1 MQKPVQKNDFSQ
13 GNIPSTIARM
23 AVPLIAA
30 QLINVLY
37 SVVDRIYIARIPH
50 VGLTVLAGV
59 GLTFPIVTLISAFT
73 ALAGQ
78 GGAPL
83 FSMARGEGQD
93 ERAGRIMGNSMLM
106 LLFFAVFCTIVS
118 YLVKTPL
125 LRLFG
130 ASDDTLPY
138 AQDYLNVYLLGT
150 PFVMAALGMNPFINA
165 QGFTR
170 VGMMSVLIGALTN
183 VALDPLFIF
192 VFNMGVKGAAVAT
205 IISQALSAA
214 WTLIFLT
221 GRRSL
226 IRLRF
231 SLMKPD
237 FHLMGRIAAL
247 GLSSCTMSVTESLVQ
262 AVCNASLGQTGGD
275 VYITVMTVINSIRQ
289 IIMMPISGFS
299 QAAAPVM
306 SYNYG
311 AKRIDRVRTCF
322 RVQIVTTLCMSIAAW
337 ALAQLAPELL
347 IRLFNGDEALMSVGV
362 PAVRLYFATFCFM
375 FMQMSCQHSFVAL
388 GKARRAM
395 FFSLLRKAFIVAP
408 LAVVLP
414 RFMGARGVFAAEAI
428 SDVVGSSACFITFM
442 LTVWRTELSPRLD
455 AARTQPPV

>member
-1 MQKPVQKNDFSQ
+1 MQKEARKNDFSQ

-93 ERAGRIMGNSMLM
+93 ERAGLIMGNSMLM
-106 LLFFAVFCTIVS
+106 LLFFAVFCTLAG

-130 ASDDTLPY
+130 ASDGTLPY

-192 VFNMGVKGAAVAT
+192 VFNMGVKVAAVAT

-214 WTLIFLT
+214 WTLAFLT

-226 IRLRF
+226 IRLRL

-237 FHLMGRIAAL
+237 FPLMGKIASL

-262 AVCNASLGQTGGD
+262 AV
-275 VYITVMTVINSIRQ
+275 
-289 IIMMPISGFS
+289 
-299 QAAAPVM
+299 
-306 SYNYG
+306 
-311 AKRIDRVRTCF
+311 
-322 RVQIVTTLCMSIAAW
+322 
-337 ALAQLAPELL
+337 
-347 IRLFNGDEALMSVGV
+347 
-362 PAVRLYFATFCFM
+362 
-375 FMQMSCQHSFVAL
+375 
-388 GKARRAM
+388 
-395 FFSLLRKAFIVAP
+395 
-408 LAVVLP
+408 
-414 RFMGARGVFAAEAI
+414 
-428 SDVVGSSACFITFM
+428 
-442 LTVWRTELSPRLD
+442 
-455 AARTQPPV
+455 